1 MKKTNFWKGLT
12 LAAVALVSVFA
23 TSCSEEELK
32 INGPEVPTV
41 VLPAAKASVSIS
53 VVDLEAGKLVGTVK
67 NLDVTTSIGQS
78 VEVAC
83 PENDGYTKAKSVF
96 VEVPAIEKG
105 QSVVIPV
112 TFYVVTLNSAYADL
126 MEEVTM
132 EYDDKVGEEYILYN
146 ELTFINKNG
155 WVDGVYTNTKNEA
168 VEEIAY
174 FGNCLSGFH
183 YESTDSR
190 VVEHETSI
198 EELLAAGMV
207 FDKGVHEELVKISGM
222 HIFTHSKVLQKI
234 HISEIVLKDHTGEVI
249 FEFTAQRAGDVL
261 IEGSETPIT
270 HDAPGHD
277 APGHDNGHDNG
288 HGNGNAGGGEGNDAG
303 E

>member
-83 PENDGYTKAKSVF
+83 PENDGYTKAKSVV

-126 MEEVTM
+126 MDEVTM
-132 EYDDKVGEEYILYN
+132 EVTEKEGEEYILHN

-155 WVDGVYTNTKNEA
+155 WVDGVYTNTNNEA

-174 FGNCLSGFH
+174 FGNYLIGYH
-183 YESTDSR
+183 YVSTDSR

-207 FDKGVHEELVKISGM
+207 FDKGIYEELVKISGL
-222 HIFTHSKVLQKI
+222 HIFTHEKVVQEI
-234 HISEIVLKDHTGEVI
+234 HITDVVLKDHTGEVI
-249 FEFTAQRAGDVL
+249 FAFTAQRAGNVIL
-261 IEGSETPIT
+261 EGSETPIT

-277 APGHDNGHDNG
+277 APGHGHG
-288 HGNGNAGGGEGNDAG
+288 HGNGNNAGGGEGNDAG